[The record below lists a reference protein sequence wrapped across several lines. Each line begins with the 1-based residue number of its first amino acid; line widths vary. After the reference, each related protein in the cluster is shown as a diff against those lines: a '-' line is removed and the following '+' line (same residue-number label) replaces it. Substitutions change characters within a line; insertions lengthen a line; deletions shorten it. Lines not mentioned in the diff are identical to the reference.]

1 MRVSTGGRAD
11 VHASDS
17 ATDDRPQTG
26 EDGVPAEEVARNL
39 GTTRFSVAG
48 PGWATLRPDLPPEV
62 AEMLAPPVLVS
73 AAVAFPA
80 TPRRSPGRHRRT

>member
-1 MRVSTGGRAD
+1 MRASTGGRAD

-26 EDGVPAEEVARNL
+26 AGGVPADDVARNV

-48 PGWATLRPDLPPEV
+48 PGWAALRPDLPPEV
-62 AEMLAPPVLVS
+62 IDLLAPPVLVS

-80 TPRRSPGRHRRT
+80 TPRRAPGRHRRS